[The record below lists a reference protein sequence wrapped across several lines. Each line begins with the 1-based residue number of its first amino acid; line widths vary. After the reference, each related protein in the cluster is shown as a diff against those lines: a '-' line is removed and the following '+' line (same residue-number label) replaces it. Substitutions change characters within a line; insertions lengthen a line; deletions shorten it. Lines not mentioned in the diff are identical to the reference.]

1 MAADKQ
7 TKLKVNLLPDNQDAC
22 AELTSSSPDL
32 DTFVEKIVEYK
43 DEIDVGKIKV
53 TCDDE
58 NFDIGSFEEIISA
71 SIKDF
76 LEKIALE
83 KSEFDKAIASLE
95 GKQTEEDQTEEDQT
109 EEDQTEEDQTEEDQA
124 DA

>member
-109 EEDQTEEDQTEEDQA
+109 EEDQTEEDQT